1 MTAYRSLTDEYFETD
16 RYHDFC
22 ASRLSRI
29 DEMVLDWVVSGD
41 FDRLLVDT
49 VRSTYPT
56 HEHDRFVAHLR
67 GLVGQWVRE
76 QGAEPA
82 WAA

>member
-1 MTAYRSLTDEYFETD
+1 
-16 RYHDFC
+16 
-22 ASRLSRI
+22 
-29 DEMVLDWVVSGD
+29 MVLDWVSSAD
-41 FDRLLVDT
+41 FDRLLIDT
-49 VRSTYPT
+49 VRSTYPA
-56 HEHDRFVAHLR
+56 HERERFSAHLR